1 MICYAA
7 YQCNTRG
14 TMQANLRTISRL
26 SVRMASSSS
35 STHDAKRAKRVV
47 FGPLDCPACSQ
58 PLYKSFSFVRHVNHC
73 CPDLLEAAA
82 PPPEDARD
90 SAKAWEDWVARA
102 RDVERGMHD
111 LVLDIAFRRQDA
123 DGNYL
128 RQGPREILEE
138 MRQLRTEDRAKRL
151 LKAAGKAIP
160 MPADHDPIEIIHED
174 DLLLCLNKPKFVITA
189 PKHRYEGG
197 SMVNRVLGTTGKL
210 PFVVHRLDMNTSGVL
225 LFAKSS
231 EAASLMHEQ
240 FRNKTTRKTY
250 LALVLGVPDWERGTY
265 TTIEAPIG
273 QSPLEKVARAVVTAA
288 DGGAG
293 AKDAA
298 TEFRVLAS
306 SQSPVDFGPEFQS
319 ARCMDPTTK
328 QMLDRGEI
336 RHAALV
342 ECRPLTGRTH
352 QIRVHLAHAGFPIIG
367 DDLYGV
373 TGPAIDRHALHAA
386 SIVFRHPG
394 EEAGDGRASFCVR
407 APLPDDMRRALDL
420 LGMDG
425 GVVETTG
432 EF

>member
-1 MICYAA
+1 
-7 YQCNTRG
+7 
-14 TMQANLRTISRL
+14 MQATKSLGLRAVSRRL
-26 SVRMASSSS
+26 VSVRMASS
-35 STHDAKRAKRVV
+35 THDGKRAKRAV
-47 FGPLDCPACSQ
+47 FGPLHCPACSQ

-73 CPDLLEAAA
+73 CPDLLEAVA
-82 PPPEDARD
+82 PPQDACAGAD
-90 SAKAWEDWVARA
+90 AWEDWVDRA

-111 LVLDIAFRRQDA
+111 EVLNIAFRRQDA
-123 DGNYL
+123 EGNYL
-128 RQGPREILEE
+128 RQGPKEILEE
-138 MRQLRTEDRAKRL
+138 MRQLRTEERAQRL

-189 PKHRYEGG
+189 PKHRFEGG
-197 SMVNRVLGTTGKL
+197 SMVNRVLGNTGKL

-231 EAASLMHEQ
+231 KAASSMHEQ

-250 LALVLGVPDWERGTY
+250 LALVLGVPDWDRSTY

-273 QSPLEKVARAVVTAA
+273 QSPIEKVARTVVTASG
-288 DGGAG
+288 DVDG

-298 TEFRVLAS
+298 TEFRVLAA
-306 SQSPVDFGPEFQS
+306 SQSPVDFVLGYEA
-319 ARCMDPTTK
+319 ARCMDPATK
-328 QMLDRGEI
+328 AKFDRGDI
-336 RHAALV
+336 KHASLV

-386 SIVFRHPG
+386 SIVFRHPRDVVDVVDV
-394 EEAGDGRASFCVR
+394 DGSATFCVK
-407 APLPDDMRRALDL
+407 APLPEDMSRALSSL
-420 LGMDG
+420 NFKIPNFE
-425 GVVETTG
+425 V
-432 EF
+432 

>member
-1 MICYAA
+1 
-7 YQCNTRG
+7 
-14 TMQANLRTISRL
+14 MQANFRAVVSRRF
-26 SVRMASSSS
+26 SVRMAARASSSPPE
-35 STHDAKRAKRVV
+35 AKRAKSAKRVV

-111 LVLDIAFRRQDA
+111 QVLDIAFRRQDA

-138 MRQLRTEDRAKRL
+138 MRQLRTEERAKRL

-197 SMVNRVLGTTGKL
+197 SMVNRVLGNTGKL

-231 EAASLMHEQ
+231 KAASLMHEQ

-250 LALVLGVPDWERGTY
+250 LALVLGVPDWDRGTY
-265 TTIEAPIG
+265 TTVEAPIG
-273 QSPLEKVARAVVTAA
+273 QSPIEKVARAVVTGA
-288 DGGAG
+288 DGVAG

-306 SQSPVDFGPEFQS
+306 SQSAVDFGPEFQ
-319 ARCMDPTTK
+319 AAKCMDPATK
-328 QMLDRGEI
+328 LLFHRGEI
-336 RHAALV
+336 NHAALV

-386 SIVFRHPG
+386 SIVFRHPA
-394 EEAGDGRASFCVR
+394 EEVGDGGASFCVK
-407 APLPDDMRRALDL
+407 APLPDDMRVALSALDV
-420 LGMDG
+420 DIAT
-425 GVVETTG
+425 VQI
-432 EF
+432 